1 MRSAQLICAGFV
13 SFPNLEIKMSPD
25 LVAKFEN
32 LVLENLARAT
42 CETGHYFSDLHEL
55 FRKMGVIETARLLM
69 SPGMGAGFTYGFRIL
84 ATAGLLHLS
93 IEQAVIDF
101 THSGLFTDEQI
112 SKARATLAM
121 ARMLARARGL
131 QGNGNPQ

>member
-1 MRSAQLICAGFV
+1 MSAEEKFCQNVVRRIDEATRLTGHWF
-13 SFPNLEIKMSPD
+13 PD
-25 LVAKFEN
+25 L
-32 LVLENLARAT
+32 R
-42 CETGHYFSDLHEL
+42 EL
-55 FRKMGVIETARLLM
+55 FKKLGELEAVRLLV
-69 SPGMGAGFTYGFRIL
+69 SPGTGAGFTYGFRIL
-84 ATAGLLHLS
+84 ASAGLLHLS

-101 THSGLFTDEQI
+101 AHSGLFTDEQI